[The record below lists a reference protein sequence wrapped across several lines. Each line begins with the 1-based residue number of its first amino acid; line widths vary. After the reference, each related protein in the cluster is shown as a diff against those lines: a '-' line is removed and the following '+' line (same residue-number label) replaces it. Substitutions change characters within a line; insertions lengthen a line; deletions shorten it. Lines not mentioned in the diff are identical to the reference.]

1 MIKNSVLCSF
11 FALMPVMANAAI
23 PYRTQQ
29 VIEPIGE
36 YEYTS
41 NPFAQEHRFYIGGS
55 YNFSMWGNDNDG
67 TLAISGKNTSG
78 FDGVVGVRVADIFR
92 VEANYAHI
100 DAKWNMLEFSSNQLF
115 INAIFDARID
125 SIYRM
130 FNTQTLVPYVGFGA
144 GLSWNDADAEIL
156 SRKTSPVAAALAGV
170 SVELGEYFALDF
182 GYKYVYMFNPHVQ
195 PIADFNPVAHQ
206 FRAGARINF

>member
-1 MIKNSVLCSF
+1 MKNKILFLLLVLVPG
-11 FALMPVMANAAI
+11 LANAEM

-36 YEYTS
+36 YKYTS
-41 NPFAQEHRFYIGGS
+41 NPFAQEHRFYVGAS
-55 YNFSMWGNDNDG
+55 YNLSMWSDYNDG
-67 TLAISGKNTSG
+67 NLVINGKNTSG
-78 FDGVVGVRVADIFR
+78 IDASVGVRVSDIFR

-115 INAIFDARID
+115 VNAIFDARID
-125 SIYRM
+125 SMYRM

-144 GLSWNDADAEIL
+144 GLSWNDADGDIL
-156 SRKTSPVAAALAGV
+156 GRESSPLVAALAGV

-182 GYKYVYMFNPHVQ
+182 GYKYVYMFDPKIQTVS
-195 PIADFNPVAHQ
+195 DFNPVAHQ